1 MVLSGGFEGRGSE
14 DKRGK
19 IMKETPLLEQ
29 YKRIKSQYPEEIVLF
44 HLGDFYETFFED
56 AEIVSKVLGIVL
68 TSRPMGKNTR
78 VPMAGIPVR
87 SAEIYINKLLE
98 AGYKVAICDQTEEK
112 EGKTILKRVITDVIT
127 PGTIISEGLLSE
139 DTNNY
144 LSAYNEA
151 MGESACALVDV
162 STGDVYYIYGKKEDV
177 LEEMGRLN
185 IREVILPEKMDLN
198 INAHKTYMSIEVF
211 SSRYGYKVLKEIYS
225 IEREYPPMVL
235 GVLGAVLSY
244 LREKRGENI
253 GHLQIP
259 VEYQINE
266 YIPLDKRTI
275 ETLGLLGER
284 SLYSLLNSC
293 MTPIG
298 KRLLKFTVLHPYA
311 KLEPIHSRLRRVE
324 FFINNQKIS
333 EEVERKL
340 REVYDFERD
349 LSRIATRKIVPK
361 NLLRFSRSLK
371 NSLDVLKILK
381 VQYNP
386 SLEEIIKRIE
396 ETLVD
401 DPPATLSEGGYIRDG
416 VNELLDELRGIQ
428 RNAERMLK
436 EIEERERKRTGIS
449 NLKIGYNSVFGYYI
463 EISKAQAKRVPEYY
477 HRKQTLTNAE
487 RFTTDELQALEDK
500 ILASKDR
507 AIRLEREIYQNLLSE
522 ILKFSKDIKFVSS
535 KIAEVDLCLAF
546 ANSAKKFRYVKP
558 EVYKGYTLE
567 IRNGRHPLVEG
578 FMDTPFIPNNTY
590 LDERKFF
597 ALITGPNMG
606 GKSTYLRQ
614 VGLICLMA
622 HMGCYVPADY
632 AKIPLLDRIFTRIG
646 ASDDLTKGISTFMA
660 EMQEVSNI
668 LNNATKNSLILLD
681 EIGRGTSTHDGLAIA
696 WAVSEYILNN
706 IKAKTLF
713 ATHYIELSKLASSHE
728 NAFNLTVKVEESES
742 GVKFLYK
749 VIPGSAD
756 KSYGIYVAKLAGIP
770 ESVIER
776 AKELQEKFEREFLIK
791 SSSDG
796 GDILEYLKN
805 LNVDALSPKD
815 ALFVIYELKRMMGG

>member
-1 MVLSGGFEGRGSE
+1 
-14 DKRGK
+14 
-19 IMKETPLLEQ
+19 MKETPLLEQ
-29 YKRIKSQYPEEIVLF
+29 YRRIKSQYPEEIVLF

-68 TSRPMGKNTR
+68 TSRPMGKNIR

-112 EGKTILKRVITDVIT
+112 EGKTLLKRVITDVIT
-127 PGTIISEGLLSE
+127 PGTIISEGLLAE

-144 LSAYNEA
+144 LAAYNEA
-151 MGESACALVDV
+151 MGEAACALVDV
-162 STGDVYYIYGKKEDV
+162 STGDVYYIYGKREEV
-177 LEEMGRLN
+177 LEEMERLN
-185 IREVILPEKMDLN
+185 IREIILPKKIELN
-198 INAHKTYMSIEVF
+198 ISAHKTYRDVEVF
-211 SSRYGYKVLKEIYS
+211 SSRSGYEVLKEIYGT
-225 IEREYPPMVL
+225 EREYPPLVL

-244 LREKRGENI
+244 LREKKGENI

-259 VEYQINE
+259 VKYQINE
-266 YIPLDKRTI
+266 YIPLDKRTV

-293 MTPIG
+293 ITPMG

-311 KLEPIHSRLRRVE
+311 KLEPIQSRLKRVE
-324 FFINNQKIS
+324 FFLNNQRIS
-333 EEVERKL
+333 EEVGEKL
-340 REVYDFERD
+340 KGVYDFERD
-349 LSRIATRKIVPK
+349 LSRIATGKIVPK
-361 NLLRFSRSLK
+361 NLLRFAKSLR
-371 NSLDVLKILK
+371 NSLEVLKILK
-381 VQYNP
+381 VQYDPN
-386 SLEEIIKRIE
+386 LEGIVRKVE
-396 ETLVD
+396 ETLVE

-416 VNELLDELRGIQ
+416 VDEYLDELRGIAK
-428 RNAERMLK
+428 NAEKILR
-436 EIEERERKRTGIS
+436 EIEERERKRTGIN
-449 NLKIGYNSVFGYYI
+449 NLRIGYNSVFGYYI
-463 EISKAQAKRVPEYY
+463 EISRAQAKRVPEYY
-477 HRKQTLTNAE
+477 HRKQTLTNVE
-487 RFTTDELQALEDK
+487 RFTTDELQAIEDK
-500 ILASKDR
+500 ILSSRDKAAK
-507 AIRLEREIYQNLLSE
+507 LERQIYQNLLSE
-522 ILKFSKDIKFVSS
+522 ILKFSKEIKFVSS
-535 KIAEVDLCLAF
+535 KIAEIDLCLAF

-578 FMDTPFIPNNTY
+578 FMDTPFIPNDTY

-622 HMGCYVPADY
+622 HMGCYVPSDH
-632 AKIPLLDRIFTRIG
+632 AKIPLLDRVFTRIG

-668 LNNATKNSLILLD
+668 LKNATRNSLILLD

-713 ATHYIELSKLASSHE
+713 ATHYTELSKLASSYEH
-728 NAFNLTVKVEESES
+728 AFNLTVRVEERENE
-742 GVKFLYK
+742 VKFLYK
-749 VIPGSAD
+749 VVMGSAS
-756 KSYGIYVAKLAGIP
+756 KSYGVYVAKIAGLP
-770 ESVIER
+770 DSVIDR
-776 AKELQEKFEREFLIK
+776 AKALQQMFEREFLMK
-791 SSSDG
+791 LSSNGEDL
-796 GDILEYLKN
+796 LEYLRN
-805 LNVDALSPKD
+805 INIDSLSPKD
-815 ALFVIYELKRMMGG
+815 ALDILYDLKRRVSQP

>member
-1 MVLSGGFEGRGSE
+1 
-14 DKRGK
+14 
-19 IMKETPLLEQ
+19 MKETPLLEQ
-29 YKRIKSQYPEEIVLF
+29 YRRIKSQYPEEIVLF

-68 TSRPMGKNTR
+68 TSRPMGKNIR

-112 EGKTILKRVITDVIT
+112 EGKTLLKRVITDVIT
-127 PGTIISEGLLSE
+127 PGTIISEGLLAE

-144 LSAYNEA
+144 LAAYNEA
-151 MGESACALVDV
+151 MGEAACALVDV
-162 STGDVYYIYGKKEDV
+162 STGDVYYIYGKREEV
-177 LEEMGRLN
+177 LEEMERLN
-185 IREVILPEKMDLN
+185 IREIILPKKIELN
-198 INAHKTYMSIEVF
+198 ISAHKTYRDVEVF
-211 SSRYGYKVLKEIYS
+211 SSRSGYEVLKEIYGT
-225 IEREYPPMVL
+225 EREYPPLVL

-244 LREKRGENI
+244 LREKKGENI

-259 VEYQINE
+259 VKYQMNE
-266 YIPLDKRTI
+266 YIPLDKRTV

-293 MTPIG
+293 ITPMG

-311 KLEPIHSRLRRVE
+311 KLEPIQSRLKRVE
-324 FFINNQKIS
+324 FFLNNQRIS
-333 EEVERKL
+333 EEVGEKL
-340 REVYDFERD
+340 KGVYDFERD
-349 LSRIATRKIVPK
+349 LSRIATGKIVPK
-361 NLLRFSRSLK
+361 NLLRFAKSLR
-371 NSLDVLKILK
+371 NSLEVLKILK
-381 VQYNP
+381 VQYDPN
-386 SLEEIIKRIE
+386 LEGIVRKVE
-396 ETLVD
+396 ETLVE

-416 VNELLDELRGIQ
+416 VDEYLDELRGIAK
-428 RNAERMLK
+428 NAEKILR
-436 EIEERERKRTGIS
+436 EIEERERKRTGIN
-449 NLKIGYNSVFGYYI
+449 NLRIGYNSVFGYYI
-463 EISKAQAKRVPEYY
+463 EISRAQAKRVPEYY
-477 HRKQTLTNAE
+477 HRKQTLTNVE
-487 RFTTDELQALEDK
+487 RFTTDELQAIEDK
-500 ILASKDR
+500 ILSSRDKAAK
-507 AIRLEREIYQNLLSE
+507 LERQIYQNLLSE
-522 ILKFSKDIKFVSS
+522 ILKFSKEIKFVSS
-535 KIAEVDLCLAF
+535 KIAEIDLCLAF

-578 FMDTPFIPNNTY
+578 FMDTPFIPNDTY

-622 HMGCYVPADY
+622 HMGCYVPSDH
-632 AKIPLLDRIFTRIG
+632 AKIPLLDRVFTRIG

-668 LNNATKNSLILLD
+668 LKNATRNSLILLD

-713 ATHYIELSKLASSHE
+713 ATHYTELSKLASSYEH
-728 NAFNLTVKVEESES
+728 AFNLTVRVEERENE
-742 GVKFLYK
+742 VKFLYK
-749 VIPGSAD
+749 VVMGSAS
-756 KSYGIYVAKLAGIP
+756 KSYGVYVAKIAGLP
-770 ESVIER
+770 DSVIDR
-776 AKELQEKFEREFLIK
+776 AKALQQMFEREFLMK
-791 SSSDG
+791 LSSNGEDL
-796 GDILEYLKN
+796 LEYLRN
-805 LNVDALSPKD
+805 INIDSLSPKD
-815 ALFVIYELKRMMGG
+815 ALDILYDLKRRVSQP

>member
-1 MVLSGGFEGRGSE
+1 
-14 DKRGK
+14 
-19 IMKETPLLEQ
+19 MKETPLLEQ
-29 YKRIKSQYPEEIVLF
+29 YRRIKSQYPEEIVLF

-68 TSRPMGKNTR
+68 TSRPMGKNIR

-112 EGKTILKRVITDVIT
+112 EGKTLLKRVITDVIT
-127 PGTIISEGLLSE
+127 PGTIISEGLLAE

-144 LSAYNEA
+144 LAAYNDA
-151 MGESACALVDV
+151 MGEAACALVDV
-162 STGDVYYIYGKKEDV
+162 STGDVYYIYGKREEV
-177 LEEMGRLN
+177 LEEMERLN
-185 IREVILPEKMDLN
+185 IREIILPKKIELN
-198 INAHKTYMSIEVF
+198 ISAHKTYRDVEVF
-211 SSRYGYKVLKEIYS
+211 SSRSGYEVLKEIYGT
-225 IEREYPPMVL
+225 EREYPPLVL

-244 LREKRGENI
+244 LREKKGENI

-259 VEYQINE
+259 VKYQMNE
-266 YIPLDKRTI
+266 YIPLDKRTV

-293 MTPIG
+293 ITPMG

-311 KLEPIHSRLRRVE
+311 KLEPIQSRLKRVE
-324 FFINNQKIS
+324 FFLNNQRIS
-333 EEVERKL
+333 EEVGEKL
-340 REVYDFERD
+340 KGVYDFERD
-349 LSRIATRKIVPK
+349 LSRIATGKIVPK
-361 NLLRFSRSLK
+361 NLLRFAKSLR
-371 NSLDVLKILK
+371 NSLEVLKILK
-381 VQYNP
+381 VQYDPN
-386 SLEEIIKRIE
+386 LEGIVRKVE
-396 ETLVD
+396 ETLVE

-416 VNELLDELRGIQ
+416 VDEYLDELRGIAK
-428 RNAERMLK
+428 NAEKILR
-436 EIEERERKRTGIS
+436 EIEERERKRTGIN
-449 NLKIGYNSVFGYYI
+449 NLRIGYNSVFGYYI
-463 EISKAQAKRVPEYY
+463 EISRAQAKRVPEYY
-477 HRKQTLTNAE
+477 HRKQTLTNVE
-487 RFTTDELQALEDK
+487 RFTTDELQAIEDK
-500 ILASKDR
+500 ILSSRDKAAK
-507 AIRLEREIYQNLLSE
+507 LERQIYQNLLSE
-522 ILKFSKDIKFVSS
+522 ILKFSKEIKFVSS
-535 KIAEVDLCLAF
+535 KIAEIDLCLAF

-578 FMDTPFIPNNTY
+578 FMDTPFIPNDTY

-622 HMGCYVPADY
+622 HMGCYVPSDH
-632 AKIPLLDRIFTRIG
+632 AKIPLLDRVFTRIG

-668 LNNATKNSLILLD
+668 LKNATRNSLILLD

-713 ATHYIELSKLASSHE
+713 ATHYTELSKLASSYEH
-728 NAFNLTVKVEESES
+728 AFNLTVRVEERENE
-742 GVKFLYK
+742 VKFLYK
-749 VIPGSAD
+749 VVMGSAS
-756 KSYGIYVAKLAGIP
+756 KSYGVYVAKIAGLP
-770 ESVIER
+770 DSVIDR
-776 AKELQEKFEREFLIK
+776 AKALQQMFEREFLMK
-791 SSSDG
+791 LSSNGEDL
-796 GDILEYLKN
+796 LEYLRN
-805 LNVDALSPKD
+805 INIDSLSPKD
-815 ALFVIYELKRMMGG
+815 ALDILYDLKRRVSQP